1 MMLLVYLL
9 VLINTGTVVCGYIL
23 NMVYYVSDCL
33 DCLGTW
39 HCWHIEDGSH
49 QQSHQL
55 MMMSWL
61 DNDVFFLADRFRQSS
76 RQEVDNNETKRPQ
89 IFHHTN
95 TTQNAKATLLLLQ
108 HKNKISTTQNH
119 STVQRTCL
127 VQHQKP

>member
-1 MMLLVYLL
+1 MYQI
-9 VLINTGTVVCGYIL
+9 VLIVLALGTV
-23 NMVYYVSDCL
+23 
-33 DCLGTW
+33 GTLK
-39 HCWHIEDGSH
+39 IDGSH

-95 TTQNAKATLLLLQ
+95 TTTRGKKAGCLQ
-108 HKNKISTTQNH
+108 QGRSVFPNFE
-119 STVQRTCL
+119 L
-127 VQHQKP
+127 E

>member
-1 MMLLVYLL
+1 MYQI
-9 VLINTGTVVCGYIL
+9 VLIVLALGTV
-23 NMVYYVSDCL
+23 
-33 DCLGTW
+33 GTLK
-39 HCWHIEDGSH
+39 IDGSH

-95 TTQNAKATLLLLQ
+95 TTQNAKATLLLLPAF
-108 HKNKISTTQNH
+108 TA
-119 STVQRTCL
+119 
-127 VQHQKP
+127 QK